1 MRRISLQRRMIAASA
16 VLALVVGGVFIALIL
31 ALAAL
36 REAREDEARS
46 KEITSEAL
54 GLERQ
59 VLEVDSGLS
68 IYVITG
74 RAPGSQVLLARY
86 RTSRNELDE
95 KVKSF
100 AKLTAGDPQEQE
112 RARGLFALI
121 SRYRTDYLDLV
132 TRLAKESI
140 GAAREATRD
149 EGSEQL
155 SHIQEAF
162 DGFLVAEDDRTA
174 SREDAADANFTHAV
188 ELGVAGLT
196 GSAAL
201 ILLFA
206 FYLSRSIARP
216 VRDAATGA
224 TQLAGG
230 DLSLRLSQSGPG
242 EIGELTTAF
251 NRMAESL
258 QRARVEL
265 EEQNAQLRQSERLKS
280 DLVNTVSHE
289 LRTPL
294 SGVLGFT
301 KLLLTRE
308 FDSETRRHYL
318 GIVDAQ
324 ARRLSQLIDDFLD
337 VRTIEEGRFD
347 RARDRV
353 DLGTLLRD
361 EATLYS
367 LQSEKHEL
375 ALDVPDTPLP
385 VMGNADRLR
394 QVIGNLLS
402 NAIKYSPQGG
412 LVEVTASARGAAV
425 RFEVRDEGI
434 GIPTEQQA
442 RIFTKFF
449 RADAA
454 ASGITGTGLG
464 LAVSRDIVESHGG
477 QIGFMSAEG
486 EGTTF
491 FVELPGADGA
501 AENPLQGDPADWPK
515 ERTSR

>member
-1 MRRISLQRRMIAASA
+1 MRRISLRRISLQRRMVAASA
-16 VLALVVGGVFIALIL
+16 VLALLVAGVFVALIL
-31 ALAAL
+31 ALDAL

-46 KEITSEAL
+46 KDVTSAAL

-59 VLEVDSGLS
+59 VLEVDAGLS
-68 IYVITG
+68 SYVITG
-74 RAPGSQVLLARY
+74 DQTLLARY
-86 RTSRNELDE
+86 RTSRKELETRLD
-95 KVKSF
+95 SF
-100 AKLTAGDPQEQE
+100 AALTSREPQQSVRAGE
-112 RARGLFALI
+112 LFELI
-121 SRYRTDYLDLV
+121 GRYGTDYLDLV
-132 TRLAKESI
+132 TRLARDSI

-155 SHIQEAF
+155 RDIQRAF
-162 DGFLVAEDDRTA
+162 DRFLVAENDLTK
-174 SREDAADANFTHAV
+174 SRKDAADANFTHAV
-188 ELGVAGLT
+188 ELGVAGLA

-216 VRDAATGA
+216 VREAAGGA
-224 TQLAGG
+224 TQLAAG

-242 EIGELTTAF
+242 EVGELTTAF

-265 EEQNAQLRQSERLKS
+265 EQQNAQLRASERLKS

-337 VRTIEEGRFD
+337 VRTIEEGRFE
-347 RARDRV
+347 RDRELV
-353 DLGTLLRD
+353 DMGVILRD

-367 LQSEKHEL
+367 LQSQSHEL
-375 ALDVPDTPLP
+375 ALDLPETPLP
-385 VMGNADRLR
+385 VLGNPDRLR

-402 NAIKYSPQGG
+402 NAIKYSPHGG
-412 LVEVTASARGAAV
+412 RVEVTAESHGDAV
-425 RFEVRDEGI
+425 RVEVRDEGI
-434 GIPTEQQA
+434 GIPVKQQS

-464 LAVSRDIVESHGG
+464 LAVSRDIIESHGG
-477 QIGFMSAEG
+477 QIGFVSTEG

-491 FVELPGADGA
+491 FVELPNGDGVADQ
-501 AENPLQGDPADWPK
+501 LQGNQADRPK
-515 ERTSR
+515 ERTKR

>member
-16 VLALVVGGVFIALIL
+16 VLALVVGGVFVALIL
-31 ALAAL
+31 ALDAL

-46 KEITSEAL
+46 KDVTSEAL

-59 VLEVDSGLS
+59 VLEVDSALS
-68 IYVITG
+68 TYVITNS
-74 RAPGSQVLLARY
+74 PVLLERY
-86 RTSRNELDE
+86 RDSRIELED
-95 KVKSF
+95 KLASF
-100 AKLTAGDPQEQE
+100 TGLVMSREPQQS
-112 RARGLFALI
+112 ARTVELFELI
-121 SRYRTDYLDLV
+121 NRYRTDYLNLV
-132 TRLAKESI
+132 TRLATESI

-155 SHIQEAF
+155 DVIQQAF
-162 DGFLVAEDDRTA
+162 VRFLAAEDVLTG
-174 SREDAADANFTHAV
+174 SRKDAADAKFTHAV

-216 VRDAATGA
+216 VREAATGA

-251 NRMAESL
+251 NRMGESL

-265 EEQNAQLRQSERLKS
+265 EQQNAQLRQSERLKS

-347 RARDRV
+347 RAKDRV

-375 ALDVPDTPLP
+375 TLDLPDTPLP

-412 LVEVTASARGAAV
+412 LVQVTASMRGDAV

-434 GIPTEQQA
+434 GIPTEQQP

-491 FVELPGADGA
+491 FVELPGADDA
-501 AENPLQGDPADWPK
+501 AENTLQGDPAERPK

>member
-16 VLALVVGGVFIALIL
+16 VLAVLVGGVFVALIL
-31 ALAAL
+31 ALADL

-46 KEITSEAL
+46 KDVTREAL

-68 IYVITG
+68 TYVIT
-74 RAPGSQVLLARY
+74 ASPVLLERY
-86 RTSRNELDE
+86 RTSRRELVE

-100 AKLTAGDPQEQE
+100 RTVTSREPQASKRTGVLFE
-112 RARGLFALI
+112 RIR
-121 SRYRTDYLDLV
+121 RYRTDYLNLV
-132 TRLAKESI
+132 TNLAKESI

-155 SHIQEAF
+155 GDIQSAF
-162 DGFLVAEDDRTA
+162 ESFLVEEDALTE
-174 SREDAADANFTHAV
+174 SRKDAADARFTHAV

-216 VRDAATGA
+216 VREAATGA

-258 QRARVEL
+258 QQARVEL
-265 EEQNAQLRQSERLKS
+265 EEQNAQLRDSERLKS

-337 VRTIEEGRFD
+337 VRAIEEGRFD
-347 RARDRV
+347 PARDLV

-367 LQSEKHEL
+367 LQSDSHEL
-375 ALDVPDTPLP
+375 VLDVPDTPLP
-385 VMGNADRLR
+385 VMGNGDRLR

-412 LVEVTASARGAAV
+412 VVQVTASLRGDAV

-434 GIPTEQQA
+434 GIPTEQQS

-477 QIGFMSAEG
+477 QIGFMSADG

-501 AENPLQGDPADWPK
+501 AENQLQSDPADRPR

>member
-46 KEITSEAL
+46 KDVTREAL

-59 VLEVDSGLS
+59 VLEVDSRLS
-68 IYVITG
+68 TYVITG
-74 RAPGSQVLLARY
+74 SAVFLERYKASRRELARKL
-86 RTSRNELDE
+86 RSFRRVTSREAQASERTGEL
-95 KVKSF
+95 F
-100 AKLTAGDPQEQE
+100 E
-112 RARGLFALI
+112 RI
-121 SRYRTDYLDLV
+121 DRYGTDYADLV

-140 GAAREATRD
+140 GAAREASRD

-155 SHIQEAF
+155 ADIQRAF
-162 DGFLVAEDDRTA
+162 GSFLVAEDALTE
-174 SREDAADANFTHAV
+174 SRKDSADAKFTHAV

-206 FYLSRSIARP
+206 FYLSRSIAQP
-216 VRDAATGA
+216 VREAATGA

-265 EEQNAQLRQSERLKS
+265 EEQNARLRESERLKS

-347 RARDRV
+347 RTRDRV

-375 ALDVPDTPLP
+375 VLDLPDTPLP

-394 QVIGNLLS
+394 QVIGNLIS

-412 LVEVTASARGAAV
+412 RVQVTASVRGDAV

-434 GIPTEQQA
+434 GIPTEQQP

-477 QIGFMSAEG
+477 QVGFMSAEG

-491 FVELPGADGA
+491 FVELPGGDGA
-501 AENPLQGDPADWPK
+501 AENQLQSDPADRPQ

>member
-1 MRRISLQRRMIAASA
+1 MRRISLQHRMIAASA

-46 KEITSEAL
+46 KDVTREAL

-68 IYVITG
+68 TYVITG
-74 RAPGSQVLLARY
+74 SPVLRAHYGA
-86 RTSRNELDE
+86 SRRELNR
-95 KVKSF
+95 KLTSF
-100 AKLTAGDPQEQE
+100 AMVTAREPQQKE
-112 RARGLFALI
+112 RAVELFALI
-121 SRYRTDYLDLV
+121 GRYGTDYLNLV

-149 EGSEQL
+149 EGSERLGDIQL
-155 SHIQEAF
+155 AF
-162 DGFLVAEDDRTA
+162 KRFLAAEDVLTE
-174 SREDAADANFTHAV
+174 SRKDAADAKFTHAV

-216 VRDAATGA
+216 VREAAKGA

-251 NRMAESL
+251 NRMGESL

-265 EEQNAQLRQSERLKS
+265 EEQNAQLRESERLKS

-347 RARDRV
+347 RTRVLV

-375 ALDVPDTPLP
+375 VLDLPETPLP

-412 LVEVTASARGAAV
+412 LVQVTAGVRGDAV

-434 GIPTEQQA
+434 GIPTEQQP

-477 QIGFMSAEG
+477 QIGFMSADG

-491 FVELPGADGA
+491 FVELPGAGDA
-501 AENPLQGDPADWPK
+501 TENTLQDDPADRPR

>member
-1 MRRISLQRRMIAASA
+1 
-16 VLALVVGGVFIALIL
+16 
-31 ALAAL
+31 
-36 REAREDEARS
+36 
-46 KEITSEAL
+46 
-54 GLERQ
+54 
-59 VLEVDSGLS
+59 
-68 IYVITG
+68 
-74 RAPGSQVLLARY
+74 
-86 RTSRNELDE
+86 
-95 KVKSF
+95 
-100 AKLTAGDPQEQE
+100 
-112 RARGLFALI
+112 
-121 SRYRTDYLDLV
+121 
-132 TRLAKESI
+132 
-140 GAAREATRD
+140 
-149 EGSEQL
+149 
-155 SHIQEAF
+155 
-162 DGFLVAEDDRTA
+162 
-174 SREDAADANFTHAV
+174 
-188 ELGVAGLT
+188 
-196 GSAAL
+196 
-201 ILLFA
+201 LLFA

-216 VRDAATGA
+216 VREAAEGA
-224 TQLAGG
+224 TKLAAG

-242 EIGELTTAF
+242 EIGELTAAF

-265 EEQNAQLRQSERLKS
+265 EEQNAQLRESERLKS

-337 VRTIEEGRFD
+337 VRTIEEGRFE
-347 RARDRV
+347 RARDVV

-367 LQSEKHEL
+367 LQSDLHEL
-375 ALDVPDTPLP
+375 ALDLPETPLP
-385 VMGNADRLR
+385 VLGNGDRLR

-412 LVEVTASARGAAV
+412 LVEVTAGVHGDEV
-425 RFEVRDEGI
+425 RVEVRDEGI
-434 GIPTEQQA
+434 GIPAEQQS

-454 ASGITGTGLG
+454 ASGIAGTGLG

-477 QIGFMSAEG
+477 QIGFRSAEG

-491 FVELPGADGA
+491 ILELPVANREQA
-501 AENPLQGDPADWPK
+501 PQGNQAQRPK
-515 ERTSR
+515 ERTR

>member
-1 MRRISLQRRMIAASA
+1 MRRISLQRRMVAASA
-16 VLALVVGGVFIALIL
+16 VLALLVGGVFVALIL
-31 ALAAL
+31 ALDAL
-36 REAREDEARS
+36 RAAREDEARS
-46 KEITSEAL
+46 KDVTSGAL

-59 VLEVDSGLS
+59 LLEVDSGLS
-68 IYVITG
+68 SFVITG
-74 RAPGSQVLLARY
+74 SPVLLARY
-86 RTSRNELDE
+86 QVSRRELERKLDD
-95 KVKSF
+95 F
-100 AKLTAGDPQEQE
+100 AELMAREPEQSG
-112 RARGLFALI
+112 RARVLFELI
-121 SRYRTDYLDLV
+121 FRYGTDYLNLV
-132 TRLAKESI
+132 ARLAKESI

-149 EGSEQL
+149 EGAERLSE
-155 SHIQEAF
+155 IQPAF
-162 DGFLVAEDDRTA
+162 DQLLA
-174 SREDAADANFTHAV
+174 SENILTVRRENAADAKFRHAV
-188 ELGVAGLT
+188 ELGVAGLA

-216 VRDAATGA
+216 VREAATGA

-251 NRMAESL
+251 NRMGERL
-258 QRARVEL
+258 QQARVEL
-265 EEQNAQLRQSERLKS
+265 EEQNAQLRESERLKS

-347 RARDRV
+347 PARDLV

-367 LQSEKHEL
+367 LQSEMHEL
-375 ALDVPDTPLP
+375 ALDLPDTPLP

-412 LVEVTASARGAAV
+412 LVQVTASARGDAV

-434 GIPTEQQA
+434 GIPTVQQP

-491 FVELPGADGA
+491 FVELPGASSA
-501 AENPLQGDPADWPK
+501 AENTLQGDPADRPK

>member
-1 MRRISLQRRMIAASA
+1 MRRISLQRRMVAASA
-16 VLALVVGGVFIALIL
+16 VLAVVVAGVFIALIL
-31 ALAAL
+31 ALDTL

-46 KEITSEAL
+46 KDVTTAAL

-74 RAPGSQVLLARY
+74 DRTLLERY
-86 RTSRNELDE
+86 RASRRELLRRLD
-95 KVKSF
+95 SF
-100 AKLTAGDPQEQE
+100 ARLRSREPRQSGRAGEIFE
-112 RARGLFALI
+112 LI
-121 SRYRTDYLDLV
+121 GRYETDYLNLV
-132 TRLAKESI
+132 TQLARDSI
-140 GAAREATRD
+140 GAAREATRV
-149 EGSEQL
+149 EGAEQL
-155 SHIQEAF
+155 RAIQRAF
-162 DGFLVAEDDRTA
+162 ERFLAAENVLAA
-174 SREDAADANFTHAV
+174 SRKDAADAQFTRAI

-216 VRDAATGA
+216 VREAAEGA
-224 TQLAGG
+224 TQLAAG

-265 EEQNAQLRQSERLKS
+265 EEQNAQLRESERLKS

-337 VRTIEEGRFD
+337 VRTIEEGRFE
-347 RARDRV
+347 RARDVV
-353 DLGTLLRD
+353 DFGTLLRD

-367 LQSEKHEL
+367 LQSERHQL
-375 ALDVPDTPLP
+375 ALDLPDTPMP
-385 VMGNADRLR
+385 VLGNADRLR

-412 LVEVTASARGAAV
+412 LVEVTAGVHGDAV
-425 RFEVRDEGI
+425 RVEVRDEGI

-454 ASGITGTGLG
+454 ASGIAGTGLG

-477 QIGFMSAEG
+477 QIGFRSAEG

-491 FVELPGADGA
+491 ILELPAAD
-501 AENPLQGDPADWPK
+501 AEDSPQGDRAQRPK
-515 ERTSR
+515 ERTR